1 MRDFLPAEVKAREK
15 VLSTVR
21 GVFESYGFAPL
32 ETPAIE
38 RLEILQGKYGE
49 EGDRLIFKIAQR
61 GAKATEEAGLA
72 LRYDLTVPLARV
84 VAEYGD
90 RTGKI
95 FKRYQVAPVW
105 RADRPGRGRFR
116 EFYQCD
122 VDVVGPEFGLAD
134 AETILVLT
142 DALAAL
148 GLKGF
153 EVRLNSRKVLRGLI
167 ESYGIDPARETDV
180 LVALDKFDKIGEA
193 GVAEELRER
202 GLAAA
207 TPMLA
212 GVSGPE
218 EELRNRLGTSEVGR
232 SGLDEV
238 DRLIDLVGPLV
249 NDGAVTFSPV
259 LARGLSYYTGPIFEI
274 YVPEGPLKGPDQNP
288 EGPLKGPDQ
297 SPEGPLKGPDQSPEG
312 PLKGP
317 DQKKG
322 STSAISSGG
331 RYDGLVGMFAG
342 RSIPAVGGSLGIER
356 IIPLVSRAEEGVV
369 SPAKVFLAVWDA
381 AARPG
386 ALATAS
392 ALRAAGIPTE
402 VYLGG
407 ERMGEQLGYASSRG
421 IPYAVLRGPKE
432 KEQGV
437 VTLRDLQ
444 TREQTAVPEGDLI
457 AALRDRLSAL

>member
-61 GAKATEEAGLA
+61 GAKATEEADLA

-274 YVPEGPLKGPDQNP
+274 YVPEGLLKGPDQN
-288 EGPLKGPDQ
+288 
-297 SPEGPLKGPDQSPEG
+297 PEG

>member
-61 GAKATEEAGLA
+61 GAKATEEADLA

-202 GLAAA
+202 GLAVA
-207 TPMLA
+207 TPLLA

-218 EELRNRLGTSEVGR
+218 EELRHRLGTSEVGR

-238 DRLIDLVGPLV
+238 DRLIDLAGPLV
-249 NDGAVTFSPV
+249 NDGAVAFSPA

-288 EGPLKGPDQ
+288 EGPLKGLDQ
-297 SPEGPLKGPDQSPEG
+297 NPEGPLKG
-312 PLKGP
+312 L

-369 SPAKVFLAVWDA
+369 SPAKVFLAVWNA
-381 AARPG
+381 AARPD

-457 AALRDRLSAL
+457 AVLRDRLSS

>member
-61 GAKATEEAGLA
+61 GARATEEADLA

-193 GVAEELRER
+193 GVREELDKRGVHASRLLLEIARPGDALRRE
-202 GLAAA
+202 
-207 TPMLA
+207 
-212 GVSGPE
+212 
-218 EELRNRLGTSEVGR
+218 LGESEIGR
-232 SGLDEV
+232 TGLDEV

-259 LARGLSYYTGPIFEI
+259 LARGLSYYTGPIFEV
-274 YVPEGPLKGPDQNP
+274 YVAEGPLKGPDQNP

-297 SPEGPLKGPDQSPEG
+297 NPEG

-381 AARPG
+381 AARPD

-402 VYLGG
+402 VYLGD
-407 ERMGEQLGYASSRG
+407 ERSGHMGEQLGYASSRG

-432 KEQGV
+432 KELGV

-444 TREQTAVPEGDLI
+444 TREQTAVPEGDLT
-457 AALRDRLSAL
+457 AVLRDRLST

>member
-61 GAKATEEAGLA
+61 GAKATEEADLA

-105 RADRPGRGRFR
+105 RADRPGRGRYR

-193 GVAEELRER
+193 GVAEELWER

-207 TPMLA
+207 TPLLA

-218 EELRNRLGTSEVGR
+218 EELRHRLGTSEVGR

-238 DRLIDLVGPLV
+238 DRLIDLAGPLV
-249 NDGAVTFSPV
+249 SDGAVAFSPM
-259 LARGLSYYTGPIFEI
+259 LARGLSYYTGPIFEV
-274 YVPEGPLKGPDQNP
+274 YVE
-288 EGPLKGPDQ
+288 
-297 SPEGPLKGPDQSPEG
+297 
-312 PLKGP
+312 
-317 DQKKG
+317 G

-356 IIPLVSRAEEGVV
+356 IIPLVSRPEEGVV
-369 SPAKVFLAVWDA
+369 SPARVFLAVWDA
-381 AARPG
+381 AARPE

-444 TREQTAVPEGDLI
+444 TREQAAVPEGDLV
-457 AALRDRLSAL
+457 AVLRERLSTP

>member
-49 EGDRLIFKIAQR
+49 EGDRLIFQIAQR
-61 GAKATEEAGLA
+61 GKRAGEEADLA

-84 VAEYGD
+84 VAEYQG

-122 VDVVGPEFGLAD
+122 IDVVGPEFGLAD

-142 DALAAL
+142 DALAAV

-167 ESYGIDPARETDV
+167 ESYGIDPAREADV
-180 LVALDKFDKIGEA
+180 LIALDKFDKIGEA

-202 GLAAA
+202 GLADAA
-207 TPMLA
+207 PLLA
-212 GVSGPE
+212 GVAGPE
-218 EELRNRLGTSEVGR
+218 EDLRHRLGASETGR

-238 DRLIDLVGPLV
+238 DRLIDLAGPLLREGV
-249 NDGAVTFSPV
+249 IQFSPV
-259 LARGLSYYTGPIFEI
+259 LARGLSYYTGPIFEV
-274 YVPEGPLKGPDQNP
+274 YVE
-288 EGPLKGPDQ
+288 
-297 SPEGPLKGPDQSPEG
+297 
-312 PLKGP
+312 
-317 DQKKG
+317 G

-331 RYDGLVGMFAG
+331 RYDDLVGMFAG

-356 IIPLVSRAEEGVV
+356 IIPLVSRGEEGVV
-369 SPAKVFLAVWDA
+369 SPAKVLVAVWDA
-381 AARPG
+381 GSRPD
-386 ALATAS
+386 ALAAAS
-392 ALRAAGIPTE
+392 ALRAAGIPAE
-402 VYLGG
+402 VYLGT
-407 ERMGEQLGYASSRG
+407 ERSGNMGEQLGYASSRG

-432 KEQGV
+432 KEQGI
-437 VTLRDLQ
+437 VTVRDLA
-444 TREQTAVPEGDLI
+444 TREQAAVPEGDLV
-457 AALRDRLSAL
+457 AHLSNLLSAT

>member
-1 MRDFLPAEVKAREK
+1 MRDFLPAELKAREK

-61 GAKATEEAGLA
+61 GAKATEEADLA

-84 VAEYGD
+84 VAEHGD

-202 GLAAA
+202 GLAEAR
-207 TPMLA
+207 PLLA

-218 EELRNRLGTSEVGR
+218 EELRHRLSTSDVGR
-232 SGLDEV
+232 NGLDEV
-238 DRLIDLVGPLV
+238 DRLIDLAGPLV
-249 NDGAVTFSPV
+249 SDGTVAFSPV
-259 LARGLSYYTGPIFEI
+259 LARGLSYYTGPIFEV
-274 YVPEGPLKGPDQNP
+274 YLE
-288 EGPLKGPDQ
+288 
-297 SPEGPLKGPDQSPEG
+297 
-312 PLKGP
+312 
-317 DQKKG
+317 G

-356 IIPLVSRAEEGVV
+356 IIPLVSRPEEGVV
-369 SPAKVFLAVWDA
+369 SPARVFLAVWDA
-381 AARPG
+381 AARPD

-392 ALRAAGIPTE
+392 ELRAAGIPTE

-407 ERMGEQLGYASSRG
+407 ERMGEQLGYASTRG

-444 TREQTAVPEGDLI
+444 TREQTAVPEGDLV
-457 AALRDRLSAL
+457 AVLRDRLSTP

>member
-61 GAKATEEAGLA
+61 GAKATEEADLA

-122 VDVVGPEFGLAD
+122 VDVVGPEFGLSD

-207 TPMLA
+207 TPLLA

-218 EELRNRLGTSEVGR
+218 GELRHRLGTSEVGR
-232 SGLDEV
+232 TGLDEV
-238 DRLIDLVGPLV
+238 DRLIDLAGPLV
-249 NDGAVTFSPV
+249 SDGAVTFSPV

-274 YVPEGPLKGPDQNP
+274 YVPEGPLKGPDQIP

-297 SPEGPLKGPDQSPEG
+297 I
-312 PLKGP
+312 
-317 DQKKG
+317 KG

-369 SPAKVFLAVWDA
+369 SPAKVFLVVWDTT
-381 AARPG
+381 ARPD
-386 ALATAS
+386 ALATAA

-457 AALRDRLSAL
+457 AVLRDRLSAP

>member
-32 ETPAIE
+32 QTPAIE

-61 GAKATEEAGLA
+61 GARATEEADLA

-180 LVALDKFDKIGEA
+180 LVALDKFEKIGEA

-207 TPMLA
+207 TPLLA

-218 EELRNRLGTSEVGR
+218 EELRHRLGTSEVGR

-238 DRLIDLVGPLV
+238 DRLIDLAGPLV
-249 NDGAVTFSPV
+249 SDGAVTFSPV

-274 YVPEGPLKGPDQNP
+274 YVPEGPLKGPDQ
-288 EGPLKGPDQ
+288 
-297 SPEGPLKGPDQSPEG
+297 
-312 PLKGP
+312 
-317 DQKKG
+317 KKS

-381 AARPG
+381 AARND

-457 AALRDRLSAL
+457 AVLRDRLST

>member
-32 ETPAIE
+32 QTPAIE

-61 GAKATEEAGLA
+61 GARATEEADLA

-84 VAEYGD
+84 VAEYQG

-105 RADRPGRGRFR
+105 RADRPGRGRYR

-180 LVALDKFDKIGEA
+180 LVALDKFEKIGEA

-207 TPMLA
+207 TPLLA

-218 EELRNRLGTSEVGR
+218 EELRHRLGTSEVGR

-238 DRLIDLVGPLV
+238 DRLIDLAGPLV
-249 NDGAVTFSPV
+249 SDGAVTFSPV

-274 YVPEGPLKGPDQNP
+274 YVPEGPLKGPDQ
-288 EGPLKGPDQ
+288 
-297 SPEGPLKGPDQSPEG
+297 
-312 PLKGP
+312 
-317 DQKKG
+317 KKS

-381 AARPG
+381 AARND

-437 VTLRDLQ
+437 ITLRDLQ
-444 TREQTAVPEGDLI
+444 TRDQTAVPEGDLI
-457 AALRDRLSAL
+457 AVLRDRLST

>member
-1 MRDFLPAEVKAREK
+1 MEPSNTRPPSGMRDFLPAEVKAREK

-61 GAKATEEAGLA
+61 GAKATEEADLA

-90 RTGKI
+90 RIGKI

-122 VDVVGPEFGLAD
+122 VDVVGPELGLAD

-180 LVALDKFDKIGEA
+180 LVALDKFDKIGEE
-193 GVAEELRER
+193 GVRQELSQRGVEEGPRLLHE
-202 GLAAA
+202 
-207 TPMLA
+207 
-212 GVSGPE
+212 VSGPE
-218 EELRNRLGTSEVGR
+218 DELRRQLGRSEVGR
-232 SGLDEV
+232 AGLDEV
-238 DRLIDLVGPLV
+238 DRLIDLAGPLV
-249 NDGAVTFSPV
+249 SDGAVRFSPM

-274 YVPEGPLKGPDQNP
+274 YLPEGPLKGPDQNP

-297 SPEGPLKGPDQSPEG
+297 N
-312 PLKGP
+312 
-317 DQKKG
+317 KG

-356 IIPLVSRAEEGVV
+356 IIPLVSRPEEGVV
-369 SPAKVFLAVWDA
+369 SPARVFLAVWDA
-381 AARPG
+381 AARPD

-407 ERMGEQLGYASSRG
+407 ERMGEQLGYASARG

-437 VTLRDLQ
+437 VTVRDLQ
-444 TREQTAVPEGDLI
+444 TREQTAVPEGDLV
-457 AALRDRLSAL
+457 AVLRDRLSTP

>member
-49 EGDRLIFKIAQR
+49 EGDRLIFQIAQR
-61 GAKATEEAGLA
+61 GKRAGEEADLA

-84 VAEYGD
+84 VAEYQG
-90 RTGKI
+90 RTGRI

-122 VDVVGPEFGLAD
+122 IDVVGPEFGLAD

-142 DALAAL
+142 DALAAV

-167 ESYGIDPARETDV
+167 ESYGIDPAREADV

-202 GLAAA
+202 GLADAA
-207 TPMLA
+207 PLLA
-212 GVSGPE
+212 GVAGPE
-218 EELRNRLGTSEVGR
+218 EDLRHRLGASETGR

-238 DRLIDLVGPLV
+238 DRLIDLAGPLLREGV
-249 NDGAVTFSPV
+249 IQFSPV
-259 LARGLSYYTGPIFEI
+259 LARGLSYYTGPIFEV
-274 YVPEGPLKGPDQNP
+274 YVE
-288 EGPLKGPDQ
+288 
-297 SPEGPLKGPDQSPEG
+297 
-312 PLKGP
+312 
-317 DQKKG
+317 G

-331 RYDGLVGMFAG
+331 RYDDLVGMFAG

-356 IIPLVSRAEEGVV
+356 IIPLVSGGEEGVV
-369 SPAKVFLAVWDA
+369 SPAKVLVAVWDA
-381 AARPG
+381 GSRPD
-386 ALATAS
+386 ALAAAS
-392 ALRAAGIPTE
+392 ALRAAGIPAE
-402 VYLGG
+402 VYLGTG
-407 ERMGEQLGYASSRG
+407 RGGNMGEQLGYASSRG

-432 KEQGV
+432 KEQGI
-437 VTLRDLQ
+437 VTVRDLA
-444 TREQTAVPEGDLI
+444 TREQTAVPEGDLV
-457 AALRDRLSAL
+457 AHLSNLLSAT

>member
-1 MRDFLPAEVKAREK
+1 MEPSNTRPPSGMRDFLPAEVKAREK

-61 GAKATEEAGLA
+61 GAKATEEADLA

-105 RADRPGRGRFR
+105 RADRPGRGRYR

-202 GLAAA
+202 GLAVA
-207 TPMLA
+207 TPLLA

-218 EELRNRLGTSEVGR
+218 EELRHRLGTSEVGR

-238 DRLIDLVGPLV
+238 DRLIDLAGPLV
-249 NDGAVTFSPV
+249 SDGAVAFSPV
-259 LARGLSYYTGPIFEI
+259 LARGLSYYTGPIFEV
-274 YVPEGPLKGPDQNP
+274 YVPEGPLKGPDQ
-288 EGPLKGPDQ
+288 K
-297 SPEGPLKGPDQSPEG
+297 PEG

-356 IIPLVSRAEEGVV
+356 IIPLVSSPEEGVV
-369 SPAKVFLAVWDA
+369 SPAKVFLAVWDT
-381 AARPG
+381 AARPE

-432 KEQGV
+432 TEQGV
-437 VTLRDLQ
+437 VSLRDLQ
-444 TREQTAVPEGDLI
+444 TREQTAVPKGDLI
-457 AALRDRLSAL
+457 AVLRDRLSAS

>member
-274 YVPEGPLKGPDQNP
+274 YVPEGLLKGPDQN
-288 EGPLKGPDQ
+288 
-297 SPEGPLKGPDQSPEG
+297 PEG

>member
-21 GVFESYGFAPL
+21 DIFESYGFAPL

-49 EGDRLIFKIAQR
+49 EGDRLIFQIAQR
-61 GAKATEEAGLA
+61 GKRAGEEADLA

-84 VAEYGD
+84 VAEYQG
-90 RTGKI
+90 RTGRI

-122 VDVVGPEFGLAD
+122 IDVVGPEFGLAD

-142 DALAAL
+142 DALAAV

-167 ESYGIDPARETDV
+167 ESYGIDPAREADV
-180 LVALDKFDKIGEA
+180 LIALDKFDKIGEA
-193 GVAEELRER
+193 GVAEELRGR
-202 GLAAA
+202 GLADVA
-207 TPMLA
+207 PLLA
-212 GVSGPE
+212 GVAGPE
-218 EELRNRLGTSEVGR
+218 EDLRHRLGASDTGR

-238 DRLIDLVGPLV
+238 DRLIDLAGPLLREGV
-249 NDGAVTFSPV
+249 IQFSPV
-259 LARGLSYYTGPIFEI
+259 LARGLSYYTGPIFEV
-274 YVPEGPLKGPDQNP
+274 YVE
-288 EGPLKGPDQ
+288 
-297 SPEGPLKGPDQSPEG
+297 
-312 PLKGP
+312 
-317 DQKKG
+317 G

-331 RYDGLVGMFAG
+331 RYDDLVGMFAG

-356 IIPLVSRAEEGVV
+356 IIPLVSRGEEGVV

-381 AARPG
+381 DARPE

-392 ALRAAGIPTE
+392 ALRAAGIPAE

-432 KEQGV
+432 KEQGI
-437 VTLRDLQ
+437 VTVRDLG
-444 TREQTAVPEGDLI
+444 TREQTAVPEGDLV
-457 AALRDRLSAL
+457 

>member
-38 RLEILQGKYGE
+38 RLDILQGKYGE
-49 EGDRLIFKIAQR
+49 EGDRLIFKVAQR
-61 GAKATEEAGLA
+61 GARAGEEADLA

-84 VAEYGD
+84 VAEYQG

-142 DALAAL
+142 DALAAV

-153 EVRLNSRKVLRGLI
+153 EVRLNSRKVLRALI
-167 ESYGIDPARETDV
+167 ESYGIEAAREADV
-180 LVALDKFDKIGEA
+180 LIALDKFDKIGEA

-202 GLAAA
+202 GLEAAG
-207 TPMLA
+207 PLLA
-212 GVSGPE
+212 GVAGPE
-218 EELRNRLGTSEVGR
+218 EELRHRLGASETGR

-238 DRLIDLVGPLV
+238 DRLIDLAGPLLREGV
-249 NDGAVTFSPV
+249 IQFSPV

-274 YVPEGPLKGPDQNP
+274 YVE
-288 EGPLKGPDQ
+288 
-297 SPEGPLKGPDQSPEG
+297 
-312 PLKGP
+312 
-317 DQKKG
+317 G

-356 IIPLVSRAEEGVV
+356 IIPLVAAGDQGVV
-369 SPAKVFLAVWDA
+369 SPAKVLLAVWDA
-381 AARPG
+381 GSRPD
-386 ALATAS
+386 ALAAAS
-392 ALRAAGIPTE
+392 ALRAAGIPAE

-432 KEQGV
+432 KEQGI
-437 VTLRDLQ
+437 VTVRDLA
-444 TREQTAVPEGDLI
+444 TREQTAVPEGDLV
-457 AALRDRLSAL
+457 AHLSNVLSAR

>member
-49 EGDRLIFKIAQR
+49 EGDRLIFKVAQR
-61 GAKATEEAGLA
+61 GARAGEEPDLA

-84 VAEYGD
+84 VAEYPA

-105 RADRPGRGRFR
+105 RADRPGRGRYR

-142 DALAAL
+142 DALAAV

-167 ESYGIDPARETDV
+167 ESYGIDPAREADV

-207 TPMLA
+207 TPLLA

-218 EELRNRLGTSEVGR
+218 ADLRQRLGTSEVGR

-238 DRLIDLVGPLV
+238 DRLIDLAGPLV
-249 NDGAVTFSPV
+249 SDGVVRFSPV

-274 YVPEGPLKGPDQNP
+274 YVE
-288 EGPLKGPDQ
+288 
-297 SPEGPLKGPDQSPEG
+297 
-312 PLKGP
+312 
-317 DQKKG
+317 G

-356 IIPLVSRAEEGVV
+356 IIPLVSSGEEGVV
-369 SPAKVFLAVWDA
+369 SPAKVFLAVWDPD
-381 AARPG
+381 ARPE

-392 ALRAAGIPTE
+392 ALRAAGIPAE

-432 KEQGV
+432 KEQGI
-437 VTLRDLQ
+437 VTVRDLVS
-444 TREQTAVPEGDLI
+444 REQTAVPEGDLV
-457 AALRDRLSAL
+457 AVLGEKLVGMRGKSHPPPT

>member
-61 GAKATEEAGLA
+61 GAKATEEADLA

-105 RADRPGRGRFR
+105 RADRPGRGRYR

-202 GLAAA
+202 GLAVA
-207 TPMLA
+207 TPLLA

-218 EELRNRLGTSEVGR
+218 EELRHRLGTSEVGR

-238 DRLIDLVGPLV
+238 DRLIDLAGPLV
-249 NDGAVTFSPV
+249 SDGAVAFSPV
-259 LARGLSYYTGPIFEI
+259 LARGLSYYTGPIFEV
-274 YVPEGPLKGPDQNP
+274 YV
-288 EGPLKGPDQ
+288 
-297 SPEGPLKGPDQSPEG
+297 PEG

-356 IIPLVSRAEEGVV
+356 IIPLVSSPEEGVV
-369 SPAKVFLAVWDA
+369 SPAKVFLAVWDT
-381 AARPG
+381 AARPE

-432 KEQGV
+432 TEQGV
-437 VTLRDLQ
+437 VSLRDLQ
-444 TREQTAVPEGDLI
+444 TREQTAVPKGDLI
-457 AALRDRLSAL
+457 AVLRDRLSAS

>member
-21 GVFESYGFAPL
+21 EVFESYGFAPL

-61 GAKATEEAGLA
+61 GARATQEADLA

-105 RADRPGRGRFR
+105 RADRPGRGRYR

-207 TPMLA
+207 TPLLA

-218 EELRNRLGTSEVGR
+218 EELRHRLGTSELGR

-238 DRLIDLVGPLV
+238 DRLIDLAGPLV
-249 NDGAVTFSPV
+249 SDGAVAFSPV
-259 LARGLSYYTGPIFEI
+259 LARGLSYYTGPIFEV
-274 YVPEGPLKGPDQNP
+274 YGEG
-288 EGPLKGPDQ
+288 
-297 SPEGPLKGPDQSPEG
+297 SA
-312 PLKGP
+312 
-317 DQKKG
+317 
-322 STSAISSGG
+322 SAISSGG

-356 IIPLVSRAEEGVV
+356 IIPLVSRPEEGVV
-369 SPAKVFLAVWDA
+369 SPARVFLAVWDA
-381 AARPG
+381 AARPD

-444 TREQTAVPEGDLI
+444 TREQAAVPEGDLV
-457 AALRDRLSAL
+457 AVLRDRLSTP

>member
-1 MRDFLPAEVKAREK
+1 MRDFLPAEVKAREM

-21 GVFESYGFAPL
+21 RVFESYGFAPL

-49 EGDRLIFKIAQR
+49 EGDRLIFKVAQR
-61 GAKATEEAGLA
+61 GARAGEEADLA

-84 VAEYGD
+84 VAEYRG

-134 AETILVLT
+134 AEAILVLT
-142 DALAAL
+142 DALAAV

-180 LVALDKFDKIGEA
+180 LTALDKFDKIGEA
-193 GVAEELRER
+193 GVAGELRER
-202 GLAAA
+202 GLADAA
-207 TPMLA
+207 SLLG

-218 EELRNRLGTSEVGR
+218 EELRQRLVTSEVGR
-232 SGLDEV
+232 SGLEEV
-238 DRLIDLVGPLV
+238 DRLIDLAGPLV
-249 NDGAVTFSPV
+249 SEGAIRFSPM

-274 YVPEGPLKGPDQNP
+274 YVE
-288 EGPLKGPDQ
+288 
-297 SPEGPLKGPDQSPEG
+297 
-312 PLKGP
+312 
-317 DQKKG
+317 G

-356 IIPLVSRAEEGVV
+356 IIPLVSRGEEGVV

-381 AARPG
+381 GARPE

-402 VYLGG
+402 VYLGD

-432 KEQGV
+432 KEQGI
-437 VTLRDLQ
+437 VTVRDLE
-444 TREQTAVPEGDLI
+444 TREQTAVPEGDLV
-457 AALRDRLSAL
+457 AVLRDRLST

>member
-32 ETPAIE
+32 QTPAIE

-61 GAKATEEAGLA
+61 GARATEEADLA

-180 LVALDKFDKIGEA
+180 LVALDKFEKIGEA

-207 TPMLA
+207 TPLLA

-218 EELRNRLGTSEVGR
+218 EELRHRLGTSEVGR

-238 DRLIDLVGPLV
+238 DRLIDLAGPLV
-249 NDGAVTFSPV
+249 SDGAVTFSPV

-274 YVPEGPLKGPDQNP
+274 YVPEGPLKGPDQ
-288 EGPLKGPDQ
+288 
-297 SPEGPLKGPDQSPEG
+297 
-312 PLKGP
+312 
-317 DQKKG
+317 KKS

-356 IIPLVSRAEEGVV
+356 IIPLVSCAEEGVV

-381 AARPG
+381 AARPE

-421 IPYAVLRGPKE
+421 IPYVVLRGPKE

-444 TREQTAVPEGDLI
+444 TREQTPVPEGDLI
-457 AALRDRLSAL
+457 TVLRDRLSAP

>member
-1 MRDFLPAEVKAREK
+1 MRDFLPAEVKAREQ

-21 GVFESYGFAPL
+21 DVFESYGFAPL

-49 EGDRLIFKIAQR
+49 EGDRLIFQIAQR
-61 GAKATEEAGLA
+61 GKRAGEEADLA

-84 VAEYGD
+84 VAEYQG

-122 VDVVGPEFGLAD
+122 IDVVGPEFGLAD

-142 DALAAL
+142 DALAAV

-167 ESYGIDPARETDV
+167 ESYGIDPAREADV
-180 LVALDKFDKIGEA
+180 LIALDKFDKIGEA

-202 GLAAA
+202 GLADAA
-207 TPMLA
+207 PLLA
-212 GVSGPE
+212 GVAGPE
-218 EELRNRLGTSEVGR
+218 EDLRHRLGASETGR

-238 DRLIDLVGPLV
+238 DRLIDLASPLLREGV
-249 NDGAVTFSPV
+249 IQFSPV
-259 LARGLSYYTGPIFEI
+259 LARGLSYYTGPIFEV
-274 YVPEGPLKGPDQNP
+274 YVE
-288 EGPLKGPDQ
+288 
-297 SPEGPLKGPDQSPEG
+297 
-312 PLKGP
+312 
-317 DQKKG
+317 G

-331 RYDGLVGMFAG
+331 RYDDLVGMFAG

-356 IIPLVSRAEEGVV
+356 IIPLVSRGEEGVV
-369 SPAKVFLAVWDA
+369 SPAKVLVAVWDA
-381 AARPG
+381 GSRPD
-386 ALATAS
+386 ALAAAS
-392 ALRAAGIPTE
+392 ALRAAGIPAE
-402 VYLGG
+402 VYLGT
-407 ERMGEQLGYASSRG
+407 ERSGNMGEQLGYASSRG

-432 KEQGV
+432 KEQGI
-437 VTLRDLQ
+437 VTVRDLA
-444 TREQTAVPEGDLI
+444 TREQAAVPEGDLV
-457 AALRDRLSAL
+457 AHLSNLLSAT